1 MRILVVEDE
10 PRLREQLY
18 QLLAEQKYDVDT
30 AADGEKALDRLFDL
44 PYDLVLM
51 DIMLPKVDG
60 FTVLRELRRAE
71 ITTPVLMLT
80 AKGEIGDRV
89 KGLDQGADDYLAKP
103 FSPAELMAR
112 VRALL
117 RRSSEHASPI
127 LQVDDIALNTVT
139 REITKSGRPVNLT
152 PKEFAMFEFLLYN
165 KNHAVSRFN
174 MAEHVWGNDFDP
186 FEMSNYIDVHIKN
199 IRKKLDDG
207 HGAVIQTV
215 RGIGYIIKDDGP

>member
-10 PRLREQLY
+10 PRLREQLH

-30 AADGEKALDRLFDL
+30 AADGEKALDRLFEL

-89 KGLDQGADDYLAKP
+89 RGLDQGADDYLAKP
-103 FSPAELMAR
+103 FSTAELMAR

-127 LQVDDIALNTVT
+127 LQVEEIALNTVT
-139 REITKSGRPVNLT
+139 REITKSGRPVSLT
-152 PKEFAMFEFLLYN
+152 LKEFAMFEFLLYN
-165 KNHAVSRFN
+165 KNRVVSRFN

-186 FEMSNYIDVHIKN
+186 FEMSNCIDVHIKN
-199 IRKKLDDG
+199 IRKKLDDS